1 MFGCDG
7 SQYCR
12 QSPHGPSCL
21 SCLCCRY
28 CTPTLQRPSEL
39 YHLRFLRPSEAA
51 ASFTAPRSNRLRPSP
66 PATSAKIVDPR
77 EYRAL
82 TSGMYQLVHDDLYS
96 QDQLFLRLDHVPRL
110 GHVPAAASILVQRSP
125 CERGTLSA
133 PIHVA
138 CVLVSKHPVL
148 RVHRQRASVHMRMHP
163 CIALRT
169 HTYTLCLRTYSH
181 LLEDSHTRDPRGGN
195 GLTPFVSKQYTAFSS
210 CACQRVSQHAER
222 EGRRG

>member
-1 MFGCDG
+1 VFGCDG

-125 CERGTLSA
+125 CERGTLRPHSRCVRTSQQTSS
-133 PIHVA
+133 VA
-138 CVLVSKHPVL
+138 CASSTSIDAHAYASMHSIAHTHIHTMFAHILAPFGRQPHTGSKGWKWPDTVC
-148 RVHRQRASVHMRMHP
+148 V
-163 CIALRT
+163 
-169 HTYTLCLRTYSH
+169 
-181 LLEDSHTRDPRGGN
+181 
-195 GLTPFVSKQYTAFSS
+195 
-210 CACQRVSQHAER
+210 
-222 EGRRG
+222 